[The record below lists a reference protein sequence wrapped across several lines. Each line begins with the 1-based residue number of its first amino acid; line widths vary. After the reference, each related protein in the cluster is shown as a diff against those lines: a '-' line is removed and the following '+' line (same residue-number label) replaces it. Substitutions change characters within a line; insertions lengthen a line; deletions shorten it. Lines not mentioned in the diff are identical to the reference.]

1 MCSESSCCFTSLYIC
16 LHGHKPIALYPLAF
30 SNVVMCMLGVIVLFE
45 GTLPQ
50 EGGWME
56 TQQSFVFLLSLHVCF
71 HGGKRGLPGQVIKT
85 PHRKGCI
92 SSRLGRLVL
101 LGLQYEVFPFS
112 KADLFQIGHNEY
124 GSCF

>member
-1 MCSESSCCFTSLYIC
+1 MDGWKHSRALFFCSRCIC
-16 LHGHKPIALYPLAF
+16 V
-30 SNVVMCMLGVIVLFE
+30 S
-45 GTLPQ
+45 
-50 EGGWME
+50 ME
-56 TQQSFVFLLSLHVCF
+56 E
-71 HGGKRGLPGQVIKT
+71 RGLLGQVIKT

-92 SSRLGRLVL
+92 NSRLGRLVL